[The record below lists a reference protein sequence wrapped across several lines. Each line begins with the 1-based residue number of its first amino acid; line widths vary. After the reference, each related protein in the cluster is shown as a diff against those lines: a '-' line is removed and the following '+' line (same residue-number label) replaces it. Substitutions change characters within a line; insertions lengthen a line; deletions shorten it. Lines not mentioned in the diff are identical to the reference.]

1 MHAFQPAKI
10 GISGHFPS
18 LGRPAMGRY
27 EGRLDLQANDE
38 FSHFTGCIYACLF
51 ISLYLSQA
59 TVPSGDR
66 VYKQTLLPGTPTQ
79 SGFDAQSARCCARL
93 SCWTRKTQRHA
104 TVHAASCVSFH
115 KP

>member
-1 MHAFQPAKI
+1 MKDMVSMKISPGGQMRAFQPAKI

-18 LGRPAMGRY
+18 LGRPAVGSY
-27 EGRLDLQANDE
+27 EGRLDLQANDV
-38 FSHFTGCIYACLF
+38 FSHFAGCIYACLF

-79 SGFDAQSARCCARL
+79 SRFDAQSA
-93 SCWTRKTQRHA
+93 
-104 TVHAASCVSFH
+104 
-115 KP
+115 

>member
-1 MHAFQPAKI
+1 MRF
-10 GISGHFPS
+10 
-18 LGRPAMGRY
+18 
-27 EGRLDLQANDE
+27 EGRLDLQATDV
-38 FSHFTGCIYACLF
+38 FIHFTGCIYACLF

-79 SGFDAQSARCCARL
+79 SGFDAQSARCRARL
-93 SCWTRKTQRHA
+93 SGWTRKTQRHA

-115 KP
+115 KPQTGSRAV